1 MCSAASELSTDILS
15 SSSLLLRG
23 GAMYMCAQLLVK
35 GGTVCSAARE
45 EGSLYVQLLV
55 KGRAVY
61 LRVCSSSWLIS
72 IRL

>member
-1 MCSAASELSTDILS
+1 MCSTASELSTHILS
-15 SSSLLLRG
+15 ASSLLLRG
-23 GAMYMCAQLLVK
+23 GAKYMCAQLLVK
-35 GGTVCSAARE
+35 GGLCARE
-45 EGSLYVQLLV
+45 EGSLSVQLLV